1 MVTKEHL
8 LTSLR
13 MANFVADGFLRFD
26 ELVPAH
32 LNAAALAE
40 MESDAIESLKRGPDA
55 TLDKA
60 WPRNDGIRAVFSLP
74 EIKGTI
80 HSLVGPNPHYDHHAV
95 HIVAPERGIAQVWHA
110 DNILDQRL
118 DFDIQFFYFPHDTP
132 REMGGT
138 MILPGSHYRRISES
152 DIARYHNFLNQYP
165 IVCKA
170 GTVFVVHHGIWHCA
184 QANLTRQTR
193 YMFKLRL
200 NPTVAAAVVVEQR
213 RPGRSGDLPGAD
225 AGSPMVRERG
235 SAGAREPHQVL
246 ALPHPRRHLRPRL
259 LPVATGEPAG
269 DRNGVDLRQRELS
282 RLTPNALLQAIEVAV
297 FVGRHR
303 HPVVAPRGEQ
313 HRVGQRQ
320 AADPLDSGRQQ
331 VRHRP

>member
-1 MVTKEHL
+1 MVAKEHL
-8 LTSLR
+8 LTSVQ

-40 MESDAIESLKRGPDA
+40 MERDAIESLKRGPDA

-74 EIKGTI
+74 EIQGMI

-200 NPTVAAAVVVEQR
+200 NPTVPQQMLWNT
-213 RPGRSGDLPGAD
+213 GDLDDPGISKALMRD
-225 AGSPMVRERG
+225 
-235 SAGAREPHQVL
+235 HQWYGNED
-246 ALPHPRRHLRPRL
+246 RL
-259 LPVATGEPAG
+259 EHVNRIRFWRFLTR
-269 DRNGVDLRQRELS
+269 DDTFDLGYYLS
-282 RLTPNALLQAIEVAV
+282 RLENQPATGTVSTFASAN
-297 FVGRHR
+297 
-303 HPVVAPRGEQ
+303 
-313 HRVGQRQ
+313 
-320 AADPLDSGRQQ
+320 
-331 VRHRP
+331 

>member
-1 MVTKEHL
+1 MVAKENL
-8 LTSLR
+8 LTSLQ

-32 LNAAALAE
+32 LDAAALAE
-40 MESDAIESLKRGPDA
+40 MESDVIEPMKRGPGA

-74 EIKGTI
+74 EIQGVI
-80 HSLVGPNPHYDHHAV
+80 HSTTNHAV
-95 HIVAPERGIAQVWHA
+95 HIVAPERSIAQVWHA
-110 DNILDQRL
+110 DNILDLRL

-184 QANLTRQTR
+184 QATRQTR
-193 YMFKLRL
+193 FKLGSIRPCR
-200 NPTVAAAVVVEQR
+200 NSCCGTPTTSTIR
-213 RPGRSGDLPGAD
+213 RSPGYCCGTT
-225 AGSPMVRERG
+225 
-235 SAGAREPHQVL
+235 
-246 ALPHPRRHLRPRL
+246 
-259 LPVATGEPAG
+259 TGTG
-269 DRNGVDLRQRELS
+269 TRTGWR
-282 RLTPNALLQAIEVAV
+282 T
-297 FVGRHR
+297 
-303 HPVVAPRGEQ
+303 
-313 HRVGQRQ
+313 
-320 AADPLDSGRQQ
+320 
-331 VRHRP
+331 